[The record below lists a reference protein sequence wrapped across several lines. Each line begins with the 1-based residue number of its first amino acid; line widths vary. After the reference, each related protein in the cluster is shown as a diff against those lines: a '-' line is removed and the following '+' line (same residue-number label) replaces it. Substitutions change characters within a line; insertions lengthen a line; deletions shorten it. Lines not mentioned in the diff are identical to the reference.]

1 MVEEVELVEDFEV
14 VDVMDIV
21 EVVDV
26 MDEVEVVKVVD
37 VVHLECVAEGLRVP
51 SEDLVQFLLSDVGG
65 VGGDYI
71 EQAHFHSLS
80 GCLCPVPGN
89 FLLNILG
96 QLGFKVAITEWLS

>member
-14 VDVMDIV
+14 IDVMDIV

-51 SEDLVQFLLSDVGG
+51 TEDLVQLLLSDVGG
-65 VGGDYI
+65 VGGD
-71 EQAHFHSLS
+71 
-80 GCLCPVPGN
+80 
-89 FLLNILG
+89 
-96 QLGFKVAITEWLS
+96 